1 MKEQILALLKG
12 EETSFELSQI
22 MDKIGNNE
30 IVEVNNALQELVD
43 DGIVYRTKREKFMY
57 FPYSHLKQG
66 FLEVNKKGFGFVR
79 TSEGDIY
86 IDEKNINGA
95 IHDDLVNV
103 ELISPDYEPRK
114 EGKIVKIVKRNLN
127 QIVGEFY
134 YEKGVGK
141 VIPDDPRLKV
151 NIKIKQEDCVDAV
164 NGHKVLVTLEKD
176 PGKLNRKWVIS
187 KIIGHKDEP
196 KVDILSVAYKYG
208 IREDISEE
216 AQEQLKTIPS
226 SVSIEEIESRQAHDL
241 RDEMIFTID
250 GDDTKDIDDAISI
263 KKLANG
269 NYKLGVHIADVSN
282 YVTDKSPLDI
292 DACEKGTSS
301 YLANTVIPML
311 PHYLSNGICSLNPE
325 VDRLALSCVMEINN
339 EGKVVDYEIYESVI
353 QSRKQMTYKNVN
365 KILEEGIIPEGY
377 EQYVNDL
384 TLMKEL
390 SDILRKSK
398 IKRGYINFDQEEAK
412 IITDEN
418 GKPIDIKK
426 RERGI
431 GENMIEDFMIVA
443 NETVATY
450 VFYQDLPFIYR
461 IHEYPEEER
470 INEFLR
476 YVSVLGYKL
485 TGKRKDLHPK
495 RIQEMLKEL
504 EDKPE
509 YKILSGKLLRCMRKA
524 IYSKENVGHYGL
536 ASKIY
541 THFTSPIRRY
551 PDLKVHTILKE
562 ILNGK
567 MTNDRIKYW
576 QQELVY
582 IAQHSSE
589 RERAA
594 DDCEREVD
602 DMKMAEYMEE
612 HIGEEYQGMIS
623 SIMNFGIFVEL
634 DNLIEGLVHIQDL
647 KDDYYIYDELTE
659 TLKGERTGKMY
670 RLGDRVDVKVI
681 AASKQEKTIDFEIV
695 KKKVLKKNEKNS

>member
-1 MKEQILALLKG
+1 
-12 EETSFELSQI
+12 
-22 MDKIGNNE
+22 
-30 IVEVNNALQELVD
+30 
-43 DGIVYRTKREKFMY
+43 
-57 FPYSHLKQG
+57 
-66 FLEVNKKGFGFVR
+66 
-79 TSEGDIY
+79 
-86 IDEKNINGA
+86 
-95 IHDDLVNV
+95 
-103 ELISPDYEPRK
+103 
-114 EGKIVKIVKRNLN
+114 
-127 QIVGEFY
+127 
-134 YEKGVGK
+134 
-141 VIPDDPRLKV
+141 
-151 NIKIKQEDCVDAV
+151 
-164 NGHKVLVTLEKD
+164 
-176 PGKLNRKWVIS
+176 
-187 KIIGHKDEP
+187 
-196 KVDILSVAYKYG
+196 
-208 IREDISEE
+208 
-216 AQEQLKTIPS
+216 
-226 SVSIEEIESRQAHDL
+226 
-241 RDEMIFTID
+241 
-250 GDDTKDIDDAISI
+250 
-263 KKLANG
+263 
-269 NYKLGVHIADVSN
+269 LGVHIADVSN